1 VKRVLIAVVF
11 GLVGIATAAVAYA
24 QPSMRHR
31 GHMGHGASMIRHHFV
46 HEHGIDARYAGK
58 SSPLQPSSDD
68 LAQGRA
74 LYATHCAAC
83 HGPAGAGDGEAGR
96 ALDPPPADVVA
107 ATRRPMATDAYL
119 FWTIAAGGPPV
130 GSAMPPFEAVLSEVQ
145 IWQVIA
151 HLRAAE

>member
-1 VKRVLIAVVF
+1 MRPALIAVVLCF
-11 GLVGIATAAVAYA
+11 AAAAVAYA
-24 QPSMRHR
+24 QPGRGHR
-31 GHMGHGASMIRHHFV
+31 GHMGHGGVSMIRHHFV
-46 HEHGIDARYAGK
+46 HEHGIDTRYAAK
-58 SSPLQPSSDD
+58 SSPLEPTSDD

-96 ALDPPPADVVA
+96 ALDPRPSDLVA
-107 ATRRPMATDAYL
+107 ATRRPIATDAYL

-130 GSAMPPFEAVLSEVQ
+130 GSAMPPFEAVLSETE

-151 HLRAAE
+151 HLRTAE